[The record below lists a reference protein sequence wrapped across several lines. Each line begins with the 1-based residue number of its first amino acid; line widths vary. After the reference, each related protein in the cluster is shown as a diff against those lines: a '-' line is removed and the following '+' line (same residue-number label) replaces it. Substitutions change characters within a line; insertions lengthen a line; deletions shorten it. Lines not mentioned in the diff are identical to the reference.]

1 MGWIKHMKKLT
12 TLLIF
17 LSSCLFMLPPVYG
30 SVGVGVGTGKIV
42 LDELLKPGLSYELP
56 PITVYNTG
64 DEGSDY
70 YLSIEFS
77 TKEEKLESRKDWY
90 IFTPNEFYLN
100 PGESQVVQVELK
112 LPIRDVKPGE
122 YFAYLTAQPV
132 SGISEGSASV
142 GVAAATKLYFSVIS
156 ANIFQAIYFVVL
168 DFIAKYRP
176 WSIIVPVFVFLLVGW
191 KILSKK
197 FKIQV
202 TKQ

>member
-1 MGWIKHMKKLT
+1 MGWLRHMKKLI

-17 LSSCLFMLPPVYG
+17 LLSSLFVLSPVYG

-42 LDELLKPGLSYELP
+42 LDELLKPGLGYELP

-77 TKEEKLESRKDWY
+77 TKEGKLESKQDWY
-90 IFTPNEFYLN
+90 IFTPREFYLN
-100 PGESQVVQVELK
+100 PRESQIVQVELK

-132 SGISEGSASV
+132 SDISEGSASV

-176 WSIIVPVFVFLLVGW
+176 WSIIVPLFVFLLVVW

>member
-1 MGWIKHMKKLT
+1 MKKLI

-17 LSSCLFMLPPVYG
+17 LLSSLFILSPVYG

-42 LDELLKPGLSYELP
+42 LDELLKPGLGYELP

-77 TKEEKLESRKDWY
+77 TKEGKLESKQDWY
-90 IFTPNEFYLN
+90 IFTPREFYLN
-100 PGESQVVQVELK
+100 PRESQIVQVELK

-132 SGISEGSASV
+132 SDISEGSASV

-176 WSIIVPVFVFLLVGW
+176 WSIIVPLFVFLLVVW

>member
-1 MGWIKHMKKLT
+1 
-12 TLLIF
+12 
-17 LSSCLFMLPPVYG
+17 MLPPVYG